1 MIVVVVVV
9 AVVIVTVGIVLG
21 STGSSSRPGY
31 HGPADRRA
39 HRKRHGELGE
49 SGKRVHI
56 GAAWMQTVTKFVAA
70 LAANWPVT
78 LVRHLSPYDCNLKC
92 ILENDWV

>member
-1 MIVVVVVV
+1 VIVVSMIVVVVVV

-56 GAAWMQTVTKFVAA
+56 GAAWMQTVDRAQNSLLHWRQTGQ
-70 LAANWPVT
+70 L
-78 LVRHLSPYDCNLKC
+78 L
-92 ILENDWV
+92 